1 MGVGDAKPQ
10 VLVETPALAE
20 GEKESNRSQYFVA
33 LPDGSMLMAQGHAF
47 LRWDGKAGGG
57 FKPFAELA
65 GLGGAIRNIAAS
77 RDGKRLA
84 FSVVLA
90 PAKP

>member
-1 MGVGDAKPQ
+1 MGAGDAKPQ
-10 VLVETPALAE
+10 VLVETPGLPE

-33 LPDGSMLMAQGHAF
+33 LPDGSLLMARGHLL

-57 FKPFAELA
+57 FKPFAELPEV
-65 GLGGAIRNIAAS
+65 GGAIRNIAAS
-77 RDGKRLA
+77 PDGKRLA
-84 FSVVLA
+84 FSVLLA